1 MRGDSV
7 RYRSASMPET
17 VELHFSNGLFD
28 QDNAALGDFG
38 SCQTRHVRNSLMGRA
53 MQDAFRC
60 DTNSDFLRRFC
71 LNIQANGHM
80 NRIQ

>member
-1 MRGDSV
+1 
-7 RYRSASMPET
+7 MPET
-17 VELHFSNGLFD
+17 VELYFANGLFD

-38 SCQTRHVRNSLMGRA
+38 CCQAHHVRNSLMSRT

-60 DTNSDFLRRFC
+60 DTSSDFLRRFC

>member
-1 MRGDSV
+1 MR
-7 RYRSASMPET
+7 YKSASMPET
-17 VELHFSNGLFD
+17 VELYFSNGLFG

-38 SCQTRHVRNSLMGRA
+38 CRQAHHVRNSLMGRT

-60 DTNSDFLRRFC
+60 DANSDFLRRFR

-80 NRIQ
+80 NRVQ

>member
-7 RYRSASMPET
+7 RYKSASMPET
-17 VELHFSNGLFD
+17 VELYFANGLFD

-38 SCQTRHVRNSLMGRA
+38 CCQAHHVRNSLMGRTV
-53 MQDAFRC
+53 QDAFRC
-60 DTNSDFLRRFC
+60 DTNSDFLRRFR
-71 LNIQANGHM
+71 LNIQADGHM

>member
-1 MRGDSV
+1 MR
-7 RYRSASMPET
+7 YKSASMPET

-28 QDNAALGDFG
+28 QDNAALGDF
-38 SCQTRHVRNSLMGRA
+38 SCCQARHVRNSLMGRT

-60 DTNSDFLRRFC
+60 DANSDFLGRFR
-71 LNIQANGHM
+71 LNIQADGHM

>member
-1 MRGDSV
+1 MR
-7 RYRSASMPET
+7 YKSASMPET

-38 SCQTRHVRNSLMGRA
+38 CRQARHVRNSLMGRT

-80 NRIQ
+80 NHIQ